1 MKVNLGNVELS
12 CLYKSRMSENFK
24 KFVGS
29 GNKKFTN
36 IAKNSEIH
44 AYVISSANVWII
56 CIMRN

>member
-36 IAKNSEIH
+36 IAKKQ
-44 AYVISSANVWII
+44 
-56 CIMRN
+56 